1 VDGAV
6 YLFSGLLSASVAVA
20 LVWARRRLN
29 DANTLLEQQV
39 EVQAWPSFSKLTVP
53 EFVQLVVLRLTSV
66 VALTSGVF
74 MKRIRGL
81 VFDSVF
87 RDEQYKG
94 LRISNLIYSLALE
107 RPALFARH
115 PWLEPGPRLVALA
128 EAAEKMPTT
137 LWFTEPEAQF
147 ETLES
152 AGAAT
157 VCFVLLRHLVEA
169 HPGQYETAGLPLY
182 DLFQRLKAEWT
193 RFNGASAE
201 PRPEPKPL
209 PLAG

>member
-1 VDGAV
+1 M
-6 YLFSGLLSASVAVA
+6 
-20 LVWARRRLN
+20 
-29 DANTLLEQQV
+29 LEQQT
-39 EVQAWPSFSKLTVP
+39 EVHAWPAFRKLTVP
-53 EFVQLVVLRLTSV
+53 EFVQLLVLRVTSV
-66 VALTSGVF
+66 VALTSSVF

-81 VFDSVF
+81 IFDSVF
-87 RDEQYKG
+87 RDAKYKG

-107 RPALFARH
+107 RPALFAEH
-115 PWLEPGPRLVALA
+115 PWLKPNPRLVARA

-137 LWFTEPEAQF
+137 LWFTEPEEQF
-147 ETLES
+147 ETLEL

-157 VCFVLLRHLVEA
+157 VCFVLLRHIVEA